1 MNPRILVLTLSTFAF
16 GSTAFIFAG
25 VLETMAQD
33 LGVAT
38 AVAGQLQTSYVLVSA
53 LLGPPLAWLLGKA
66 DRKVVLAAALGFGFS
81 ACCVTDILR
90 QSRQPRF
97 VVDEHRERVGG
108 IEQVFGKFLR

>member
-38 AVAGQLQTSYVLVSA
+38 AVA
-53 LLGPPLAWLLGKA
+53 
-66 DRKVVLAAALGFGFS
+66 
-81 ACCVTDILR
+81 
-90 QSRQPRF
+90 
-97 VVDEHRERVGG
+97 
-108 IEQVFGKFLR
+108 